1 MSNDDNLLKFPKKF
15 AVDPTKSSE
24 LPTVESVKETIS
36 QLKSETINEITDALN
51 DEIIRL
57 LSITGFDV
65 SNDTELFFE
74 TCLLVETVRAL
85 VSKKFEHP
93 HPFHEFCQNVFEVKE
108 DGVIFFNS
116 PKFKFGEAEEVVTE
130 SLV

>member
-15 AVDPTKSSE
+15 AVDPTKASE

-74 TCLLVETVRAL
+74 TCLLVETVRA
-85 VSKKFEHP
+85 VR
-93 HPFHEFCQNVFEVKE
+93 
-108 DGVIFFNS
+108 
-116 PKFKFGEAEEVVTE
+116 
-130 SLV
+130 